1 MSHFNCLE
9 KETPLLGHHLL
20 EASAGTG
27 KTFALKHLFARML
40 LTEESPLP
48 FLVEEILVVTFT
60 RAATR
65 ELKLRIKENLEQL
78 FHLLQSNS
86 PSPFPYIETLCSG
99 GEERKSRALFYLE
112 RALAFLDQ
120 MQIFTIHGFC
130 QKMLSEYAFE
140 GKVAFFQGHQE
151 QQFSKEVLLQGI
163 RDFLTTSLSPSSYSP
178 SQIALL
184 LKSMGGDIKNLE
196 QKLLTLVEQEDLL
209 PSLPDFSILLKMF
222 QDALQISPLSPN
234 FFEIIPYFNQM
245 TNREG
250 KLHPE
255 IEKQIKILA
264 DSLEV
269 KKISAEQFDLL
280 LEDSPSFLEL
290 LTEENLKKRK
300 EPPPSIFLPLHQIR
314 ALLLP
319 IIQEGQQPTHT
330 LFRIAAEVREQI
342 KKMKS
347 LEEILTPDDLIK
359 QMAKALQ
366 SPPFLKKLQT
376 RYRAA
381 LIDEFQDT
389 DPLQWE
395 IFRSLFLDPLSPL
408 PSFYLIGDP
417 KQSIYSFR
425 NADLFTYLKAAE
437 EVKNKAFLDTNYRS
451 EPKLLEIL
459 NRLFSKKTLGEWLS
473 LEDHP
478 LTIEYLPVKKKE
490 GAVNTPFYDKKKPVH
505 FFMGKKEKGKENLF
519 FFHFIA
525 NEIHALRKTHAFP
538 FSDYAILVKDRYQ
551 GRRLKQFLEK
561 EGIPIQS
568 TAQELIEE
576 APSFSLFLSLIK
588 LLAFPSDLKELQKLL
603 SHPLFNLSHLELK
616 NENLAP
622 PYLAFFH
629 QLHHLFHKKGLP
641 QVIDQIWNE
650 NWVFQKSLSL
660 HLLEKKEIEA
670 FADLRKLSSL
680 LIDHY
685 ANTQAS
691 PFDLIVF
698 LESLS
703 KEEKEQGKKEQLSHE
718 EGVTISTIHKS
729 KGLEFEIVFAL
740 GLTSRH
746 IEIDPLV
753 RHKKKWLLHRK
764 PSGFV
769 NKEEEEEWEKAL
781 KNQQGEKLRQLYV
794 ALTRAKKRLYVP
806 LLLNTSDREMLI
818 PSAPSPMELLL
829 SKFSAPLEQT
839 LKQIGASYE
848 EVTKEINN
856 SENQIVSSLPELQPP
871 PSSSFSFPPL
881 FLHSFSSLTTHT
893 NPPSSTKKNLLP
905 TDLPPGVETGH
916 LLHSLL
922 EKIIEEALSFPYQKK
937 EIDLLVESELR
948 FSPLRS
954 FKEQITTLLEN
965 SFKTPL
971 PSPQGLFTLEEIPP
985 QSLYPEVEFFH
996 PLSPTE
1002 MMKGFIDLVFFH
1014 QGFYYLLDWKSNLLE
1029 NYDETGLEKAMLEN
1043 DYFRQAKIYKEALR
1057 RYLASKRIAYPI
1069 GGIFYLFLRG
1079 LSQGKGVYTFQE
1091 K

>member
-9 KETPLLGHHLL
+9 KEAPLLGHHIL

-27 KTFALKHLFARML
+27 KTFALKHLFAQML
-40 LTEESPLP
+40 LTEEPPLP

-65 ELKLRIKENLEQL
+65 ELKVRIKENLEQL
-78 FHLLQSNS
+78 FHLLQSNN
-86 PSPFPYIETLCSG
+86 PSPFPYIEALRSG

-140 GKVAFFQGHQE
+140 GKIAFLHSHQE
-151 QQFSKEVLLQGI
+151 QQFSKEVLLQEI
-163 RDFLTTSLSPSSYSP
+163 RDFLTTSLSPFSYSP

-184 LKSMGGDIKNLE
+184 LKNMGGEIKNLE
-196 QKLLTLVEQEDLL
+196 QKLLTLIEQEGLL
-209 PSLPDFSILLKMF
+209 PSLPDFSTLLKMF

-234 FFEIIPYFNQM
+234 FLEIIPYFNQM

-250 KLHPE
+250 KLHFE

-264 DSLEV
+264 ASLET
-269 KKISAEQFDLL
+269 KKIDAEQFDLL

-290 LTEENLKKRK
+290 LAEENLKKRK
-300 EPPPSIFLPLHQIR
+300 EPPPPSILLPLHQIR

-330 LFRIAAEVREQI
+330 LFRIAAEAREQI

-366 SPPFLKKLQT
+366 YPPFLKKLQT

-437 EVKNKAFLDTNYRS
+437 EVKNKAFLDINYRS

-459 NRLFSKKTLGEWLS
+459 NRLFSKETLGEWLS
-473 LEDHP
+473 LGDHP

-490 GAVNTPFYDKKKPVH
+490 GAVSTSFYDKKKPVH
-505 FFMGKKEKGKENLF
+505 FFMGKKEKGKENPF

-525 NEIHALRKTHAFP
+525 REIHALRKTHAFP
-538 FSDYAILVKDRYQ
+538 FSDFAILVKDRYQ

-561 EGIPIQS
+561 EGIPTQS
-568 TAQELIEE
+568 TAQESIEE

-603 SHPLFNLSHLELK
+603 SHPLFNLSHQELK
-616 NENLAP
+616 NETLAP

-629 QLHHLFHKKGLP
+629 QLHYLFHKEGLL
-641 QVIDQIWNE
+641 QVMDQIWNE
-650 NWVFQKSLSL
+650 NWIFQKSLSL

-680 LIDHY
+680 LIDQH
-685 ANTQAS
+685 AATQAS

-703 KEEKEQGKKEQLSHE
+703 KEEKEKGKKEQLSHE

-740 GLTSRH
+740 GLASRH

-753 RHKKKWLLHRK
+753 RHKKKWLLYRK
-764 PSGFV
+764 SPGFV
-769 NKEEEEEWEKAL
+769 NKEEGEEWQKAL
-781 KNQQGEKLRQLYV
+781 KSQQGEKLRQLYV

-806 LLLNTSDREMLI
+806 LLLNASDKEKL
-818 PSAPSPMELLL
+818 PLSALSPMELLL
-829 SKFSAPLEQT
+829 SKFSFPLEQT

-848 EVTKEINN
+848 EIIKETT
-856 SENQIVSSLPELQPP
+856 SLENQIVSSLPELQPP
-871 PSSSFSFPPL
+871 SSSSFFFPPL

-893 NPPSSTKKNLLP
+893 SSPSFTKKKLLP
-905 TDLPPGVETGH
+905 TDLPPGIETGH

-922 EKIIEEALSFPYQKK
+922 EKIIEEALTFPYQKK
-937 EIDLLVESELR
+937 EIDFLVESELR

-954 FKEQITTLLEN
+954 FKEQITALLEN

-985 QSLYPEVEFFH
+985 QSLHPEVEFFH
-996 PLSPTE
+996 PLSSTE

-1029 NYDETGLEKAMLEN
+1029 NYDE
-1043 DYFRQAKIYKEALR
+1043 
-1057 RYLASKRIAYPI
+1057 
-1069 GGIFYLFLRG
+1069 
-1079 LSQGKGVYTFQE
+1079 
-1091 K
+1091 